1 MDIKSDIFKHGKNLF
16 STKGFKKT
24 NIKEIAQSAGI
35 GVGTFYNYYS
45 SKERLFL
52 EIYIE
57 ENENLKKQLIESV
70 DLDQEPVKVIN
81 QLIMRNIEAVHTNPI
96 LKEWYSR
103 DFYKELEQ
111 YYRNEGSKNI
121 DSFRAFYM
129 ELFKSWKAQGK
140 IREDIDDE
148 LLPVF
153 LDSLVYIDTHKE
165 EIGIQY
171 FPKVTQYLAEFIM
184 QGLTNHHK

>member
-1 MDIKSDIFKHGKNLF
+1 MDIKSDIFKYGKTIF

-35 GVGTFYNYYS
+35 GVGTFYNYYT
-45 SKERLFL
+45 SKEQLFL
-52 EIYIE
+52 EIYIQ
-57 ENENLKKQLIESV
+57 ENENFKKRLIESI
-70 DLDQEPVKVIN
+70 DLDQEPVKVMN
-81 QLIMRNIEAVHTNPI
+81 QLIMKNIEAIETNPI
-96 LKEWYSR
+96 LKEWYSQ

-121 DSFRAFYM
+121 DSFRDFYM
-129 ELFKSWKAQGK
+129 DLFKNWKAQGK
-140 IREDIDDE
+140 IREDIDDD

-153 LDSLVYIDTHKE
+153 FDSLVYIDTHKD
-165 EIGIQY
+165 EIGVQH
-171 FPKVTQYLAEFIM
+171 FPKIIQYLAEFIM

>member
-1 MDIKSDIFKHGKNLF
+1 MDIKSDIFKHGKALF

-35 GVGTFYNYYS
+35 AVGTFYNYYP
-45 SKERLFL
+45 SKEQLFL
-52 EIYIE
+52 EIYIQ
-57 ENENLKKQLIESV
+57 ENESLKKQLMESIDV
-70 DLDQEPVKVIN
+70 DQEPLNVMN

-96 LKEWYSR
+96 LQEWYSK

-111 YYRNEGSKNI
+111 YYRAEGSKNI

-129 ELFKSWKAQGK
+129 DLFKTWKAQGK
-140 IREDIDDE
+140 IREDIDEE
-148 LLPVF
+148 LLPGF
-153 LDSLVYIDTHKE
+153 LDSLVYIDMHKE

-171 FPKVTQYLAEFIM
+171 FPKITQYLAEFIM
-184 QGLTNHHK
+184 QGLTKDHN